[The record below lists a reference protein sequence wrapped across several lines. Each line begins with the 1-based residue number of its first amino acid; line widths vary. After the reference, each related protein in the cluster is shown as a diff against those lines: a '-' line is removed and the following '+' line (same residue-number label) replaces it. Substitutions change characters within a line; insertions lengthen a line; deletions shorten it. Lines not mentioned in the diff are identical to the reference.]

1 MLNRK
6 NTADP
11 LRISVWNDNV
21 FNSFDLFSEEELKF
35 YSFGDGGDGGDAD
48 AASDPAEADTQS
60 FGQAAA
66 DAAAAE
72 AAAQAEADAK
82 SDAAETDTASFDAA
96 VAAAEAGAIHGD
108 ELGLDTTLG
117 LPSLSQDSTESTTVS
132 PITSVLGLVANGL
145 LSLAPTPLG
154 LANLGVTAV
163 GKFGEMVGNETL
175 ANIGNLSAENVANNI
190 GQALGFHSSLTSPIA
205 SVTVGPSRSSL
216 SSPAAESLLGSDVS
230 ISAPIGSESLTSLS
244 GSPIGSASSTGG
256 LGSLGVGAD
265 DGGSDSGIGIVDT
278 VRQNPLAVR
287 PQSEV
292 ASASLDR
299 LPIRRRPFNF
309 VPGTV
314 FAQSGGGIQSLI
326 KQGPT
331 LLDVVNQGMS
341 IPKQTAPTQ
350 RMSPA
355 AFNQRQPGG
364 LRSTNY
370 YTKAMQPASFY
381 AQPQQVRNYGSIY

>member
-6 NTADP
+6 NTANP
-11 LRISVWNDNV
+11 HRISVWNDNV
-21 FNSFDLFSEEELKF
+21 FNSFDLLSEEELKF

-48 AASDPAEADTQS
+48 AASDPAEADTAG
-60 FGQAAA
+60 F

-72 AAAQAEADAK
+72 AAGEAAAIGMADTEAELGSIMGQDVTDLG
-82 SDAAETDTASFDAA
+82 SLDAAIALANTET
-96 VAAAEAGAIHGD
+96 
-108 ELGLDTTLG
+108 ELGQEMGQNVT
-117 LPSLSQDSTESTTVS
+117 SLESTTF
-132 PITSVLGLVANGL
+132 SVVP
-145 LSLAPTPLG
+145 SLLG
-154 LANLGVTAV
+154 LAAKTALSINPATAPIGLVSLVADALGKV
-163 GKFGEMVGNETL
+163 GSFLGNETM
-175 ANIGNLSAENVANNI
+175 ANIGNFSVENIANTV
-190 GQALGFHSSLTSPIA
+190 GQEVGLPSSLTSDLA
-205 SVTVGPSRSSL
+205 SLTVGPSRSSI
-216 SSPAAESLLGSDVS
+216 SSPAAESLFGSNVG
-230 ISAPIGSESLTSLS
+230 ISAPVGSENVSSLSSSPIGSE
-244 GSPIGSASSTGG
+244 SSTGG
-256 LGSLGVGAD
+256 LGSLGVGSD
-265 DGGSDSGIGIVDT
+265 DGGTDSGIGIVDT

-309 VPGTV
+309 VPGIA

-370 YTKAMQPASFY
+370 YTNAMQPASFY

>member
-35 YSFGDGGDGGDAD
+35 YSFGDGGDGGEGEGEAE
-48 AASDPAEADTQS
+48 SDPAEADTAS
-60 FGQAAA
+60 F

-72 AAAQAEADAK
+72 AEAAAADVDATNEPAEA
-82 SDAAETDTASFDAA
+82 DTASFSQAA
-96 VAAAEAGAIHGD
+96 AAAEAGAIHGD
-108 ELGLDTTLG
+108 ELGMVTTLG
-117 LPSLSQDSTESTTVS
+117 LPSLSEESNTFS
-132 PITSVLGLVANGL
+132 LTSL
-145 LSLAPTPLG
+145 LG
-154 LANLGVTAV
+154 LAARVGLAAVPVIGPPLAIANTATNAI
-163 GKFGEMVGNETL
+163 GKFGEVIGNETL
-175 ANIGNLSAENVANNI
+175 ANVGNLSVENIASNI
-190 GQALGFHSSLTSPIA
+190 GQEVGLPSSLTSPVA
-205 SVTVGPSRSSL
+205 SVTVGPSKSSI

-230 ISAPIGSESLTSLS
+230 ISAPIGSESLSSLS
-244 GSPIGSASSTGG
+244 SSPIGSSPSTGG

-314 FAQSGGGIQSLI
+314 FAQSGGGVQSLI

-355 AFNQRQPGG
+355 AFNKRQPGG

>member
-35 YSFGDGGDGGDAD
+35 YSFGDGGDGGEGEAE
-48 AASDPAEADTQS
+48 SDPAEADTQS
-60 FGQAAA
+60 FSQAAA
-66 DAAAAE
+66 DAAAA
-72 AAAQAEADAK
+72 AAEAEAEEAAK
-82 SDAAETDTASFDAA
+82 SDAAEADTASFDAA

-108 ELGLDTTLG
+108 ELGMVTTLG
-117 LPSLSQDSTESTTVS
+117 LPSLSQESTTVS
-132 PITSVLGLVANGL
+132 PVPSILGLVTRAALSAVPVVGPPL
-145 LSLAPTPLG
+145 AIASLA
-154 LANLGVTAV
+154 ANAIGKV
-163 GKFGEMVGNETL
+163 GEVVGNETL
-175 ANIGNLSAENVANNI
+175 ANVGNFSAENLASNLGQTI
-190 GQALGFHSSLTSPIA
+190 GLPSSLTSPVA
-205 SVTVGPSRSSL
+205 SVTVGPSRSSI
-216 SSPAAESLLGSDVS
+216 SSPAAESLFGSNVS
-230 ISAPIGSESLTSLS
+230 ISAPIGSETVSSLS
-244 GSPIGSASSTGG
+244 SSPIGSAPSTGG
-256 LGSLGVGAD
+256 LASLGVGDD
-265 DGGSDSGIGIVDT
+265 DGGTDSGIGLVDT

-292 ASASLDR
+292 TSASLDR

-350 RMSPA
+350 RMRPS

-370 YTKAMQPASFY
+370 YTNAMQPASFY